1 MNRQT
6 CPKCNGTG
14 KIAYQ
19 AARGTSVVID
29 SSNPIPVNLTH
40 EMCRGN
46 GINKCYFPG
55 CAEGWIETR
64 SSRVAMGYKTR

>member
-1 MNRQT
+1 MDRQT
-6 CPKCNGTG
+6 CPKCNGAG
-14 KIAYQ
+14 KIANQ
-19 AARGTSVVID
+19 AASGTSVVID
-29 SSNPIPVNLTH
+29 SSNPIPVNLTY

-46 GINKCYFPG
+46 GIIKCHFPG

>member
-1 MNRQT
+1 LDRQT

-19 AARGTSVVID
+19 AASGTSVVID
-29 SSNPIPVNLTH
+29 YSDPIPVNLMY

-46 GINKCYFPG
+46 GIAKCRFPG

-64 SSRVAMGYKTR
+64 SSRVAMGYRTR